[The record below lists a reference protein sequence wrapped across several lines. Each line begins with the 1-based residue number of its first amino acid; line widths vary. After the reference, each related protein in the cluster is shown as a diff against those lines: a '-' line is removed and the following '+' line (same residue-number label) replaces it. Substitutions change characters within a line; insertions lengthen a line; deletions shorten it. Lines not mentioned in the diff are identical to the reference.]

1 MLDFE
6 NALTNEDP
14 LHGVDLAQVRWWLPA
29 LALVFSNFAGWP
41 AVAYLFGTGFYVT
54 GSAVA
59 VAIVFSVF
67 YHLCQTTS
75 YCFFLNL
82 TIWTMLDH
90 MSAPAMMAM
99 LVLFI
104 INPRTTAL
112 IVEFYERR
120 LRRLRREQ
128 LTTGAR
134 WLGDSFP
141 ELGDVRASHYSVYG
155 APRYDEVNELYDTWS
170 ATITY
175 AYIFV
180 VILATFAHPF
190 SMQNFVIVIAFGLAA
205 VFFKIVVIDEGN
217 PRQIEKR
224 VSVVD
229 LVAGVLLIAVSLVFF
244 VLDSYVAYWYLHTLW
259 HVLSFV
265 GVYFFCA
272 GLSRNTPTFYSPAW
286 LLYGWFRRHG
296 CRCCGPPPAE
306 GVDDVLD
313 V

>member
-1 MLDFE
+1 MLNFE

-14 LHGVDLAQVRWWLPA
+14 LNSGIDLAQLHWWLPT

-59 VAIVFSVF
+59 VAIGFSVF

-99 LVLFI
+99 LILFI
-104 INPRTTAL
+104 VNPRTTAI
-112 IVEFYERR
+112 IVEMYERR
-120 LRRLRREQ
+120 LKRLRRDQ
-128 LTTGAR
+128 LAMGTR
-134 WLGDSFP
+134 WLGDLPDQKGSN
-141 ELGDVRASHYSVYG
+141 YTVYG
-155 APRYDEVNELYDTWS
+155 ARQYGESNELYDTWS

-175 AYIFV
+175 TYIFV

-190 SMQNFVIVIAFGLAA
+190 SMQNFIIVIAFGLAA

-224 VSVVD
+224 VSVAD

-244 VLDSYVAYWYLHTLW
+244 VLDSYVCYWFLHTLW

-272 GLSRNTPTFYSPAW
+272 GLARNTPTFYSPSW
-286 LLYGWFRRHG
+286 LLYDWFRRHN
-296 CRCCGPPPAE
+296 CRCCGPPLQGDE
-306 GVDDVLD
+306 DVFD